1 MLHEGGRSRARLWW
15 VLELGGSFLGA
26 NFPFL
31 PAGLV
36 CSVVLGLILRAGLVQ
51 VLQLL
56 LLADSLRL

>member
-36 CSVVLGLILRAGLVQ
+36 CSVVLGLNLRAGPGAA
-51 VLQLL
+51 
-56 LLADSLRL
+56 ADTPVDSFRL